1 MKQSSLPLPD
11 FAAIA
16 HSRKLSA
23 CLKKLIDECEG
34 SISFDKY
41 MNLVLYQPELG
52 YYNSATQKFGLTG
65 DFVTA
70 PEISSLFSKCIAAQC
85 SQILGDFEESAIL
98 EIGAGNGTMAR
109 DLLLDLEKYR
119 SLPEKYY
126 ILEISPY
133 LKLKQKKLLREALP
147 QFIDNIEWLS
157 TLSNLKFK
165 GLVLANEVID
175 ALPVKR
181 FKKES
186 SSFKEMKVGYSKDN
200 FYWLDV
206 VADPFLTEHLKD
218 LESKL
223 PAPFPSNYYS
233 EINVQLKEWL
243 NIIQS
248 TIDEGVIL
256 FIDYGY
262 SVLDYYHPSRFDG
275 NLLCHY
281 RHHVHN
287 DPFFYPGL
295 QDITTSVNFSAVA
308 EYAEDIGLN
317 VSGYTNQ
324 VYFLFGCGLDDL
336 VVKMNLQDISSQ
348 TKLSQ
353 ELRKLTMPDEMGE
366 RFKVIGLTKK
376 YNKKLTCFSKMNQIN
391 RL

>member
-165 GLVLANEVID
+165 GLVLANEVLD

-200 FYWLDV
+200 FYWLN
-206 VADPFLTEHLKD
+206 AAAG
-218 LESKL
+218 S
-223 PAPFPSNYYS
+223 
-233 EINVQLKEWL
+233 
-243 NIIQS
+243 
-248 TIDEGVIL
+248 
-256 FIDYGY
+256 
-262 SVLDYYHPSRFDG
+262 
-275 NLLCHY
+275 
-281 RHHVHN
+281 
-287 DPFFYPGL
+287 FF
-295 QDITTSVNFSAVA
+295 NRA
-308 EYAEDIGLN
+308 
-317 VSGYTNQ
+317 
-324 VYFLFGCGLDDL
+324 
-336 VVKMNLQDISSQ
+336 
-348 TKLSQ
+348 
-353 ELRKLTMPDEMGE
+353 
-366 RFKVIGLTKK
+366 FKR
-376 YNKKLTCFSKMNQIN
+376 S
-391 RL
+391 

>member
-1 MKQSSLPLPD
+1 MSIKYFNDLNISFTEDTNTFSKVSVEPFERGYAVTIGNSLRRTLLTSLPG
-11 FAAIA
+11 AAVTSVKIEGVS
-16 HSRKLSA
+16 HEFSTIEGVSEDVSDIILN
-23 CLKKLIDECEG
+23 LKKIRFRMNDEASSELITLKYESQEG
-34 SISFDKY
+34 D
-41 MNLVLYQPELG
+41 VLKAGEL
-52 YYNSATQKFGLTG
+52 NSHLS
-65 DFVTA
+65 DFTV
-70 PEISSLFSKCIAAQC
+70 L
-85 SQILGDFEESAIL
+85 
-98 EIGAGNGTMAR
+98 N
-109 DLLLDLEKYR
+109 
-119 SLPEKYY
+119 
-126 ILEISPY
+126 
-133 LKLKQKKLLREALP
+133 
-147 QFIDNIEWLS
+147 
-157 TLSNLKFK
+157 K

-376 YNKKLTCFSKMNQIN
+376 YNKKLICFSKMNQIN